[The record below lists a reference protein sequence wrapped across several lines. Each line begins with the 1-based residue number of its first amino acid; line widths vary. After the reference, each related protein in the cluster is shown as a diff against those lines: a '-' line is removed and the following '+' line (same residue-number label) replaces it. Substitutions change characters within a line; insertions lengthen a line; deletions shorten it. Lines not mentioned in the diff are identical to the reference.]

1 MKLNIQWKKV
11 LYGIALIVISIILAT
26 LHFIVR
32 TFAYNKDKS
41 VQMENSD
48 SEEWLDFILNCR
60 SGKDSTDYDRVVG
73 GAANDKVFNTVE
85 LFFDGLIDKTEAI
98 NRLRY
103 EKPNLQISFRTE
115 KALSL
120 LHFEGSETL

>member
-11 LYGIALIVISIILAT
+11 LYGIALIVISIILAA

-48 SEEWLDFILNCR
+48 SEGGLV
-60 SGKDSTDYDRVVG
+60 DYDR
-73 GAANDKVFNTVE
+73 
-85 LFFDGLIDKTEAI
+85 
-98 NRLRY
+98 
-103 EKPNLQISFRTE
+103 
-115 KALSL
+115 
-120 LHFEGSETL
+120 